1 MMKFKVLWIIV
12 AGIVL
17 ISSDVMASGA
27 ASRRRKSPQARQ
39 ARQASPGQSGQQ
51 GVEQKLEA
59 QQKTHEQI
67 LQKQE
72 EVGAPDEEMEFDA
85 LWEGLVES
93 GEIWMR
99 LVDRETK
106 GMIVETYIDWYK
118 EQGIIIEKPVIDYM
132 LLLDNMALQ
141 NPGLFDRPF
150 QNILMFVAVMEY
162 DFDNGMD
169 KDQLARKVLGPQLY
183 EFNRKRFSGR

>member
-1 MMKFKVLWIIV
+1 MMKFKALWVIV
-12 AGIVL
+12 AGMVL

-27 ASRRRKSPQARQ
+27 AARRKKPPQ
-39 ARQASPGQSGQQ
+39 ARQASPGHSEQQ
-51 GVEQKLEA
+51 GMKQKLEA

-72 EVGAPDEEMEFDA
+72 EIGAPDEEIEFDA

-99 LVDRETK
+99 LVDREIK

-118 EQGIIIEKPVIDYM
+118 DQGIMIEKPVIDYM

-141 NPGLFDRPF
+141 NPGLFDQPF
-150 QNILMFVAVMEY
+150 QNVLMFVAVMEY

-169 KDQLARKVLGPQLY
+169 KDQLARKILGPQIY